1 MATVIEF
8 GLLAVLA
15 FLSMATQLN
24 SYSGKRRF

>member
-1 MATVIEF
+1 MATVLEF

-15 FLSMATQLN
+15 FLSMATSLN

>member
-1 MATVIEF
+1 MSTVLEF

-24 SYSGKRRF
+24 SYSGKRRL